1 MQVAKFISDNES
13 QLKKKHRFDAGLDI
27 CCSHDFTI
35 PKRSSTVVGTGL
47 QVQVPEGYVG
57 LVWSRSG
64 LSVKHKVE
72 VGAGCIDA
80 GYRGEVLVHLY
91 NHSDKD
97 ISFSAGDRIAQ
108 LITLPIYYQPY
119 YKAENLDDADRGNK
133 GFGSTGI

>member
-1 MQVAKFISDNES
+1 MQVAKFVSENEN

-27 CCSHDFTI
+27 CCSRDFTI

-64 LSVKHKVE
+64 LSVRHKIE

-91 NHSDKD
+91 NHSDED

>member
-1 MQVAKFISDNES
+1 MQVAKFMSDNAN
-13 QLKKKHRFDAGLDI
+13 QLQKKHGYDAGLDI
-27 CCSHDFTI
+27 CCSEDFTI
-35 PKRSSTVVGTGL
+35 QARSSTIVKTGL
-47 QVQVPEGYVG
+47 HVQVPEGCVG

-91 NHSDKD
+91 NHSDES
-97 ISFSAGDRIAQ
+97 ISFNKGDRIAQ
-108 LITLPIYYQPY
+108 LLTLPIYYQPY
-119 YKAENLDDADRGNK
+119 YKAESLDDADRGDK